1 MKKLFSILIA
11 VTLTLSACACSHA
24 ARLPNAGE
32 KNWGPILNEFL
43 LVAHNTDGTLTPNSV
58 SLTNKSGGAV
68 AQYDV
73 VIVGTATDN
82 SFITT
87 TTAGNV
93 NVIGVAQEA
102 IADNASGD
110 VLPPSALTTV
120 NIKAGVTI
128 VRGDYL
134 ITSTVAG
141 KADRSAAYTDGAFA
155 RALTAGTGTVS
166 AILIN
171 QSEDYSVDRTI
182 TGNWVFSGTLDIASM
197 LNTDLVTNLNADLL
211 DGISASGFEQI
222 GSLVRAYRST
232 SQSVPSTTDT
242 DVLFDV
248 ENWDTGSN
256 FASSIFTAPRT
267 GYYIVSGQVAFISAI
282 APANY
287 YVKIFAGVSGSETQ
301 RFQFN
306 IVVENANPYGVQ
318 LPFNDIVY
326 ISAGDVV
333 KIRTY
338 HTTGSTRTIDNGS
351 IKTFVN
357 IREINRIP

>member
-1 MKKLFSILIA
+1 MKKLLSILIII
-11 VTLTLSACACSHA
+11 TLTLSACACSHA

-32 KNWGPILNEFL
+32 KNWGSILNEFL

-73 VIVGTATDN
+73 VVVGTATDN

-102 IADNASGD
+102 IADNSAGD
-110 VLPPSALTTV
+110 ILPPSALTTV

-141 KADRSAAYTDGAFA
+141 KADRSAVYTDGAFA
-155 RALTAGTGTVS
+155 RALTAGTGTVT

-171 QSEDYSVDRTI
+171 QSEDYSASRTLGALSI
-182 TGNWVFSGTLDIASM
+182 NGTLSISSS
-197 LNTDLVTNLNADLL
+197 TLVTNLNADLL
-211 DGISASGFEQI
+211 DGLSAAAFEQI
-222 GSLVRAYRST
+222 GALVRAYRASPTQSITAST
-232 SQSVPSTTDT
+232 ETLLEYNAES
-242 DVLFDV
+242 F
-248 ENWDTGSN
+248 DTGNN
-256 FASSIFTAPRT
+256 FASYTFTAPRT
-267 GYYIVSGQVAFISAI
+267 GYYMVSGQTTWQPIIGVGKYSTRI
-282 APANY
+282 Y
-287 YVKIFAGVSGSETQ
+287 AGTSGSEVLVSDAVHDQEDVGGTIGGLTQ
-301 RFQFN
+301 T
-306 IVVENANPYGVQ
+306 
-318 LPFNDIVY
+318 FNDVVY
-326 ISAGDVV
+326 ITSGQVIKIKVWHNSSGAAITYDAGQ
-333 KIRTY
+333 
-338 HTTGSTRTIDNGS
+338 
-351 IKTFVN
+351 TFVN